1 MTPSSLT
8 KVAHRAGH
16 FGTKL
21 LLLLLL
27 LNLLLGCWLL
37 NGGRMGAGGGVGAQ
51 LNIHSRIWI

>member
-1 MTPSSLT
+1 MIYLMTPSSLT

-37 NGGRMGAGGGVGAQ
+37 NGGRMGAGGGVGA
-51 LNIHSRIWI
+51 